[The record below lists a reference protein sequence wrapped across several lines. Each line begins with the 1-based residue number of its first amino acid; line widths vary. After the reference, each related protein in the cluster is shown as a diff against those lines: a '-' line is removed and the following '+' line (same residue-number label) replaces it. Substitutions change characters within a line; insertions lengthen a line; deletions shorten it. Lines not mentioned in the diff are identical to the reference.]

1 MFAWLSL
8 ILVFILILSG
18 KVYLVEESIQSL
30 QMVFLVVYIYTSYL
44 PASIVN
50 TISGLRRLENFD
62 FFVPSHMKSLERFFL
77 GDLIQ
82 EGPLKFSLFHKDI
95 NFIRGII
102 PLIFLLIIIGIWFL
116 TVNLLSIK
124 IKKNS
129 RSGEELIS
137 NNNVLNPDSGSK
149 SLPMFKQITET
160 VLEIASNKLD
170 YWMQLFRMIFL
181 PVIFLC
187 FKQFNNFSYPEKNSG
202 SVFNMIFCLISFI
215 GFVLASVI
223 LTLYIARKYFK
234 LEYETFIKSFPS
246 IYYKKIPTS
255 YLPTENHRI
264 VYPLLRYFKI
274 FMFCLFTAILGDHTI
289 IIFVFMTLIFAGEL
303 FYAWFNEVYQD
314 SLHLK
319 FLLVES
325 VLTGVLLLV
334 QMIISQISEK
344 IETGGYLAFGYV
356 HMSIC
361 IVIMLNGLG
370 RSGYLITNYLS
381 DKAKKEETNPIG
393 SERAV

>member
-1 MFAWLSL
+1 
-8 ILVFILILSG
+8 
-18 KVYLVEESIQSL
+18 
-30 QMVFLVVYIYTSYL
+30 MVFLVVYIYTSYL